1 MSLVLPGK
9 NVLKGSLR
17 LCIIKAGIFRKMPA
31 RFMKLVEAAGIEP
44 ASENLQPKAH
54 TCLSPLLQL
63 SLPPAPQGKLRDRP
77 AR

>member
-1 MSLVLPGK
+1 M
-9 NVLKGSLR
+9 
-17 LCIIKAGIFRKMPA
+17 
-31 RFMKLVEAAGIEP
+31 VEAAGIEP

-54 TCLSPLLQL
+54 TCLSPHLQL